1 MYSPSGA
8 YFEDI
13 PKMTASATK
22 NEKLVIAKQMKV
34 FLCLFCFRRSLWTCC
49 SSDEKAKLA
58 WASCRMEVNLAEA
71 WLFGGGGGRSGTT
84 FPGT

>member
-1 MYSPSGA
+1 M
-8 YFEDI
+8 I
-13 PKMTASATK
+13 ASATK

-34 FLCLFCFRRSLWTCC
+34 FLCLFCFWLLPWACC
-49 SSDEKAKLA
+49 SSGEKAKLA
-58 WASCRMEVNLAEA
+58 LASCLMAGHLADA

>member
-1 MYSPSGA
+1 
-8 YFEDI
+8 
-13 PKMTASATK
+13 MTASATK

-34 FLCLFCFRRSLWTCC
+34 FLCLFCFWLPPWACC
-49 SSDEKAKLA
+49 SSGEKAKLA
-58 WASCRMEVNLAEA
+58 RASCLTEGHLAEA